1 MSRLYEDHVLG
12 TLSDE
17 RYQAMTAQYEKEQEN
32 LNTEITVIEELIEDQ
47 QNANYNYDRFAALVE
62 KYVDIPELT
71 GTIVNDFIKKIIVHA
86 PDKSSG
92 KRKQEIEIIFN
103 FVGQVDIPVLTE
115 SIILERVPKGKKT
128 A

>member
-1 MSRLYEDHVLG
+1 MGETDHVFLCYSFQESRMI
-12 TLSDE
+12 TPE
-17 RYQAMTAQYEKEQEN
+17 YQ
-32 LNTEITVIEELIEDQ
+32 D
-47 QNANYNYDRFAALVE
+47 
-62 KYVDIPELT
+62 
-71 GTIVNDFIKKIIVHA
+71 KKIIVHA